1 MAKTNLIFQF
11 KLNEE
16 NWEDYQLLRL
26 ASSKKNNTLLL
37 LINISVPSL
46 LMIFIL
52 VLTKINYII
61 IALTILLSLIWILI
75 VSPKV
80 WNCFLLRKIKRIK
93 VLYPNIKYSELTIEF
108 RENEYTINN
117 TKYDYETISM
127 LSSFKSILF
136 LKTSFNEEF
145 LIPKAVIK
153 DEAKLIGF
161 IENKIK

>member
-75 VSPKV
+75 ISPKV